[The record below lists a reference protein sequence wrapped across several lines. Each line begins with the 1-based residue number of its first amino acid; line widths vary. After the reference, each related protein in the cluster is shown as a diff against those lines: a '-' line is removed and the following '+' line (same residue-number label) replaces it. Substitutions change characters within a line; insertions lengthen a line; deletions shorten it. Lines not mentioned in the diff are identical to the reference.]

1 MKTGYISHFE
11 GYNSTGQLI
20 FNGNGTITIEHEPDA
35 FLDPE
40 EMRKGHLEHL
50 LKVSQVKNSQVTRIV
65 IVGLFKL

>member
-1 MKTGYISHFE
+1 MKTGYISYFE

-40 EMRKGHLEHL
+40 EVRAGHLEHL
-50 LKVSQVKNSQVTRIV
+50 LKVSQEKNSQVVRIT